1 MPYALMVGLVLV
13 ALIALIPVVLTT
25 LRSVRRTRAAYA
37 RVSGELSDRIG
48 LLRARGAGIG
58 IALKRH

>member
-13 ALIALIPVVLTT
+13 ALIALVPVVLSA
-25 LRSVRRTRAAYA
+25 LRSVRRTRSTYA
-37 RVSGELSDRIG
+37 RAAGEVSDWIG

-58 IALKRH
+58 VALKRH